1 MDKICGIARALA
13 ILLAVVSP
21 FVAVPEVSAILI
33 GLGVSAGIT
42 NTPDDR
48 MRLFLITTVLML
60 GAKSLTAIPVAGADL
75 AAIFGALGMGTLGAS
90 VTGIVLGIYHRLM
103 ADWAAKPAAAQP
115 AHA

>member
-33 GLGVSAGIT
+33 GLGVIAGIT

-90 VTGIVLGIYHRLM
+90 VTGIVLGIYHRLT
-103 ADWAAKPAAAQP
+103 ADWAPKAAAAQP